1 MRYFR
6 AYQYLFESPNW
17 LQNLLIGMLA
27 TLVPIVGPMVL
38 TGYHYEIIEALHL
51 RGEGDYPDFD
61 FNRLVNYL
69 MRGLWVFIVQLIVTL
84 PFVLVAMV
92 FWLVL
97 SLLIAVTQSNSRPD
111 SGPPVL
117 LFVGMALWFVI
128 LLVGILAVGLVSVP
142 MSLRAGLAQDLGAA
156 FSWPFIRDFVGRMWL
171 ETILV
176 HLFLA
181 VSGTLIMLAGLLLFC
196 VGVYPAGALVG
207 FAQAHLIHQLYELY
221 LQRGG
226 TAIPLKVERV

>member
-1 MRYFR
+1 
-6 AYQYLFESPNW
+6 
-17 LQNLLIGMLA
+17 
-27 TLVPIVGPMVL
+27 
-38 TGYHYEIIEALHL
+38 
-51 RGEGDYPDFD
+51 
-61 FNRLVNYL
+61 
-69 MRGLWVFIVQLIVTL
+69 
-84 PFVLVAMV
+84 
-92 FWLVL
+92 VL
-97 SLLIAVTQSNSRPD
+97 SLLIAVTQSKSGPD